1 MKLTAQDFKAS
12 EYDEETLEM
21 DYTLGEEVIN
31 LSIYNGDD
39 ELEEILE
46 DVNKVVAQLEKY
58 NAEGKDL
65 IVDELYDVYS
75 EKNEGLSEEQFRDEL
90 GLLSLY
96 FTGDGEVEFNYEGG
110 AYFGDHILSIEMVDG
125 EFESHVAMNG

>member
-58 NAEGKDL
+58 NAEGK
-65 IVDELYDVYS
+65 I
-75 EKNEGLSEEQFRDEL
+75 
-90 GLLSLY
+90 LL
-96 FTGDGEVEFNYEGG
+96 
-110 AYFGDHILSIEMVDG
+110 
-125 EFESHVAMNG
+125 